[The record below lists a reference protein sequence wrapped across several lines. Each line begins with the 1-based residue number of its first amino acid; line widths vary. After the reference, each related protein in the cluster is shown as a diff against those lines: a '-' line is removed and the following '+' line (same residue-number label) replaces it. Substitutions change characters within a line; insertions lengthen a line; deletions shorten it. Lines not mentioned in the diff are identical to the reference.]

1 MTTERVQGKS
11 GKWYERTADG
21 WVESEAPA
29 EAATGGA
36 ESQEGPGVLASMMR
50 GVAQSPALM
59 PMTRAMGIGGPL
71 TPGRLSVNRTI
82 MNEPDEAA
90 QARLAERSGI
100 EAPTNFAERSAERF
114 GTGLPMTALA
124 GPQALAMGGP
134 KALGMMLISDVVSSM
149 FEQGTQDV
157 GGGPLLQAGAGLVGA
172 IATPSGIA
180 DDAMDA
186 ARGVNRF
193 SRKVATEAAKEVSV
207 SPAQQK
213 KLASVAADF
222 GMDESAIVGAVKE
235 WQRKMP
241 IDESGGRRF
250 LDQAVE
256 ALREARDLFPD
267 PKSRPTVAQ
276 ILGEIG
282 GSYVAGLEAS
292 AARMGDGAKAA
303 DIAGRKLRVVQD
315 LEKEWELMVPNA
327 PAKTAQAAVR
337 ATRDRMAAEAS
348 AAWADV
354 PFEEMPQANMRGLF
368 GATKRLDQVPRAD
381 RDFLP
386 KEEIQVVQDLI
397 EKYGR
402 RVPMSEIQSLR
413 SRLYELHRAA
423 DSPFADISIRQRSRL
438 AGQLTREVEKIIDG
452 LPQAGSAKY
461 MRARELTR
469 NMHDLLPGGSDAIR
483 ALEEVDDPVKM
494 VQRILRSPKEAAI
507 ARKAL
512 AAEEGGEKILESA
525 AFENLFLG
533 EMDNFTPRSIRMKLN
548 RGHEAYKE
556 IFGEEKLRN
565 IYRMLKKIEIAGRY
579 RAGTPAAV
587 MGTGSAQSPLHILL
601 AGAEAATN
609 PSGAAMGV
617 AGKVMK
623 RVIESVENN
632 EARNAVIL
640 EALMDDDTA
649 EFLSAFPTSRALP
662 AWQQQWDKIVARSKM
677 RTKLRSGGVAGR
689 AMGMEPEGNQ

>member
-1 MTTERVQGKS
+1 MTTERMQGKS
-11 GKWYERTADG
+11 GAWYERSADG
-21 WVESEAPA
+21 TSWVKASEPEPAA
-29 EAATGGA
+29 EA
-36 ESQEGPGVLASMMR
+36 EGPGAAASLMR
-50 GVAQSPALM
+50 GIAQFPALM
-59 PMTRAMGIGGPL
+59 PMPRSMGIGGGL
-71 TPGRLSVNRTI
+71 TPGRNSINRTI

-100 EAPTNFAERSAERF
+100 APPTNFVERSAERL
-114 GTGLPMTALA
+114 GTGLPFSAMM

-134 KALGMMLISDVVSSM
+134 KALGLMVISDVVSSM
-149 FEQGTQDV
+149 FEQGTQDA
-157 GGGPLLQAGAGLVGA
+157 GGGPLLQAGAGLIGA

-180 DDAMDA
+180 GNAGDA
-186 ARGVNRF
+186 AQGLNRF
-193 SRKVATEAAKEVSV
+193 ARKVATEAGKEVSV

-222 GMDESAIVGAVKE
+222 GMDESTVVSAVKE

-241 IDESGGRRF
+241 VDEEGGRRF

-256 ALREARDLFPD
+256 ALQEARDLFPD

-276 ILGEIG
+276 ILGGLG

-303 DIAGRKLRVVQD
+303 DVAGRKLRVVQD
-315 LEKEWELMVPNA
+315 LEKEWEQMVPGA
-327 PAKTAQAAVR
+327 PAKTAQAIVKG
-337 ATRDRMAAEAS
+337 TRDRLAAEAG

-354 PFEEMPQANMRGLF
+354 PFNEMPQANMRGLF
-368 GATKRLDQVPRAD
+368 GATKRLAAVPLAD

-386 KEEIQVVQDLI
+386 TAEIQVVKDLV

-423 DSPFADISIRQRSRL
+423 NSPLADPSLRQRSRL

-469 NMHDLLPGGSDAIR
+469 QMHELLPGGSDAIR
-483 ALEEVDDPVKM
+483 ALEEVDDPLKM
-494 VQRILRSPKEAAI
+494 VQRILRSPEQAGI
-507 ARKAL
+507 ARRAL
-512 AAEEGGEKILESA
+512 AAEEGGERALEAA
-525 AFENLFLG
+525 AFENLFMG

-548 RGHEAYKE
+548 RNHAAYTE
-556 IFGEEKLRN
+556 IFGAEKMQNLH
-565 IYRMLKKIEIAGRY
+565 RMLKKIEIAGRF

-587 MGTGSAQSPLHILL
+587 MGTGSAQSPLHALL
-601 AGAEAATN
+601 AGAEMATS

-617 AGKVMK
+617 AGKVLN

-632 EARNAVIL
+632 EARNAIIL

-662 AWQQQWDKIVARSKM
+662 AWQMQWDKIVARSKT
-677 RTKLRSGGVAGR
+677 RAQLRSGGVAGR